1 MVGIGSRL
9 MIDRASQ
16 MALKAVAEP
25 ELLLLK
31 VAEIQPLEKGWDAI
45 CDKNI
50 YETFFFKSS
59 ASP

>member
-16 MALKAVAEP
+16 MALKALAEP

-50 YETFFFKSS
+50 YETFFFF
-59 ASP
+59 